1 MALGTATTIVSSEKT
16 MLAVA
21 LMPEVNMWWAQTRL
35 PTAAMDMELN
45 AMAL

>member
-1 MALGTATTIVSSEKT
+1 MALGTATTIVSSEKS
-16 MLAVA
+16 MRAMP

-35 PTAAMDMELN
+35 PTAAMDMELK